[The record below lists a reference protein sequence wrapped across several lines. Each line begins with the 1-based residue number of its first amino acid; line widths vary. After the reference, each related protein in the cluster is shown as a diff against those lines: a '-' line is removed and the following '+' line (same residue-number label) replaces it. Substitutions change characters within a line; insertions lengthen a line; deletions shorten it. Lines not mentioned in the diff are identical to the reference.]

1 MDRLR
6 RVVVLGVFLVIAFVA
21 PDWPL
26 AARAQGGRVYVSVT
40 DSKGAPQPGVAAADL
55 AIEVNGKPA
64 VVTSVAPAAEP
75 VSIVVVTEGID
86 RALISETRRMMK
98 AVVTGAR
105 AIHPDSRVGLMVED
119 GAAAP
124 VMHDVTKGAV
134 ALDAAIVRFF
144 ESSRNAPLLDSIFVA
159 SRTLALESHARRV
172 IVAVTWGDA
181 APVDVMSPTKVAK
194 AVRESGASLWALD
207 LGGREAPLGTAE
219 QRVLSDV
226 TATSGGRRERTTVA
240 SITPLTE
247 RILATLRGQY
257 AITFEDAFIAGTAS
271 PKIAIRTKGLKVLA
285 PGWPAER

>member
-124 VMHDVTKGAV
+124 IMHDAV
-134 ALDAAIVRFF
+134 SYTHL
-144 ESSRNAPLLDSIFVA
+144 
-159 SRTLALESHARRV
+159 TL
-172 IVAVTWGDA
+172 
-181 APVDVMSPTKVAK
+181 PTN
-194 AVRESGASLWALD
+194 RE
-207 LGGREAPLGTAE
+207 
-219 QRVLSDV
+219 V
-226 TATSGGRRERTTVA
+226 
-240 SITPLTE
+240 
-247 RILATLRGQY
+247 
-257 AITFEDAFIAGTAS
+257 
-271 PKIAIRTKGLKVLA
+271 
-285 PGWPAER
+285 